1 MKRRCLVETLLA
13 LSSPQK
19 TQKLSQRLQRKVTR
33 VSGIK
38 DLLRRLEN
46 EEPLLVIVD
55 IALRSLAGKQL
66 VDQLRGK
73 VHGDHLVLVDD
84 LANFDPRRLLDALEA
99 RPARKPTSR
108 RGAPRLHPELHNQ
121 ESGRIDA
128 TQVAGYFGLS
138 LARLAKTLGRSPQS
152 VHKTPDSPRIQSGLG
167 LFLRIAAAL
176 NALFGS
182 EGDGRIWLNTPNPD
196 LDNTQPLELIEQ
208 GQGEIVAELLEDSL
222 LGHPG

>member
-1 MKRRCLVETLLA
+1 METLLA

-19 TQKLSQRLQRKVTR
+19 TQKLSQRLQREVAR

-38 DLLRRLEN
+38 DLLRRLED

-55 IALRSLAGKQL
+55 IASRSLSGKRR
-66 VDQLRGK
+66 VAQLRGK
-73 VHGDHLVLVDD
+73 VRRDHLVLVDD
-84 LANFDPRRLLDALEA
+84 LANLDPSRLLNALEA
-99 RPARKPTSR
+99 KPARKPVAR
-108 RGAPRLHPELHNQ
+108 RRAARLRPELHNP

-128 TQVAGYFGLS
+128 KQVAGFFGLS
-138 LARLAKTLGRSPQS
+138 LNRLAKAIGRSPQS
-152 VHKTPDSPRIQSGLG
+152 VHKTPDSVSLQKSLG
-167 LFLRIAAAL
+167 LFVRIATAL
-176 NALFGS
+176 IALFGS

-208 GQGEIVAELLEDSL
+208 GQGEIVAELLEDAL

>member
-1 MKRRCLVETLLA
+1 METLLA
-13 LSSPQK
+13 LSSAQK
-19 TQKLSQRLQRKVTR
+19 TQKLSQRLQREVTR

-38 DLLRRLEN
+38 DLLRRLED

-55 IALRSLAGKQL
+55 IASRSLSGKRL
-66 VDQLRGK
+66 VAQLRGK
-73 VHGDHLVLVDD
+73 VRGDHLVLVDD
-84 LANFDPRRLLDALEA
+84 LANFDPSRLLDALEA
-99 RPARKPTSR
+99 RPARKPTR
-108 RGAPRLHPELHNQ
+108 RRAARLRPELHNP

-128 TQVAGYFGLS
+128 KQVAGFFGLS
-138 LARLAKTLGRSPQS
+138 LIRLAKAIGRSPQS
-152 VHKTPDSPRIQSGLG
+152 VHKTPDSVSLQKSLG
-167 LFLRIAAAL
+167 LFVRIAAAL
-176 NALFGS
+176 IALFGS